1 LIFSY
6 KFITKHNVSN
16 TIAVAASVDRF
27 IVHILYTHIICN
39 YVSDKFYAFITIIY
53 VNKLFSL

>member
-1 LIFSY
+1 
-6 KFITKHNVSN
+6 VSN